1 MLLKDFSLITPTLE
15 AELIF
20 KAIETVI
27 SPSVIRETL
36 LETNSGEER
45 SRKLPSG
52 LVMCLVIAMSLWS
65 SDAMGDVLKNL
76 VNGLSRGGTRLGQY
90 WKVPT
95 SSSISEA
102 RQRLGCWAMSRLFHK
117 IVRPLATAQTPG
129 AFLGGLRVMAV
140 DGTVLLVPDSAAN
153 ARVFGYPG
161 SRKGTRGCFSK
172 NTFSIAN

>member
-27 SPSVIRETL
+27 SPSVIRQTL
-36 LETNSGEER
+36 LETGSCEER

-52 LVMCLVIAMSLWS
+52 LVVCLVIAMNLWS
-65 SDAMGDVLKNL
+65 SDAIGDVLKNL
-76 VNGLSRGGTRLGQY
+76 VNGLSKEWTRLGQY

-117 IVRPLATAQTPG
+117 IVRPLATAQTR
-129 AFLGGLRVMAV
+129 LGIFRWTTSNGGRRY
-140 DGTVLLVPDSAAN
+140 SI
-153 ARVFGYPG
+153 
-161 SRKGTRGCFSK
+161 GCPR
-172 NTFSIAN
+172 

>member
-1 MLLKDFSLITPTLE
+1 MIIVLQEVRSEKLVQLKDFSLITPTLE

-27 SPSVIRETL
+27 SPSVIRQTLSETG
-36 LETNSGEER
+36 SCEER

-52 LVMCLVIAMSLWS
+52 LVVCLVIAMNLWS

-76 VNGLSRGGTRLGQY
+76 VNGLSREWTRLGQY

-102 RQRLGCWAMSRLFHK
+102 RQRLGCRAMSELFQK
-117 IVRPLATAQTPG
+117 IVKPLATPQTPG
-129 AFLGGLRVMAV
+129 AFLGGLRVIV
-140 DGTVLLVPDSAAN
+140 KCQ
-153 ARVFGYPG
+153 VFCV
-161 SRKGTRGCFSK
+161 SRQVIVG
-172 NTFSIAN
+172 